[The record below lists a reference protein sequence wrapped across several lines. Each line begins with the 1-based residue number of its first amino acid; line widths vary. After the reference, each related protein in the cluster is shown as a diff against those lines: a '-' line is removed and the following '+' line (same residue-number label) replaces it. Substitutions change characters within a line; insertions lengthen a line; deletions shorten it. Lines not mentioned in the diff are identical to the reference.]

1 MPDPSPPP
9 PPPDEP
15 AKNAR
20 ASLLEV
26 VGAVFWS
33 FFGVRKRRDYD
44 ADAQSL
50 TPAQIII
57 AGLIGGLVFVLT
69 MLLLVY
75 LAMQFVK

>member
-1 MPDPSPPP
+1 MA
-9 PPPDEP
+9 EKGNLK
-15 AKNAR
+15 AA
-20 ASLLEV
+20 L
-26 VGAVFWS
+26 AVFWS

-57 AGLIGGLVFVLT
+57 AGLIGGLLFVLT

>member
-1 MPDPSPPP
+1 M
-9 PPPDEP
+9 
-15 AKNAR
+15 AKSGNLKA
-20 ASLLEV
+20 AL
-26 VGAVFWS
+26 AVFWS

-50 TPAQIII
+50 TPAQVII
-57 AGLIGGLVFVLT
+57 AGLIGAAVFVLT

>member
-1 MPDPSPPP
+1 MA
-9 PPPDEP
+9 EGGGNLK
-15 AKNAR
+15 AA
-20 ASLLEV
+20 L
-26 VGAVFWS
+26 AVFWS

-44 ADAQSL
+44 VDAQSL

-57 AGLIGGLVFVLT
+57 AGLIGGVVFVLT

>member
-1 MPDPSPPP
+1 MA
-9 PPPDEP
+9 EGGNLK
-15 AKNAR
+15 AA
-20 ASLLEV
+20 L
-26 VGAVFWS
+26 AVFWS

-44 ADAQSL
+44 ADAQNL

>member
-1 MPDPSPPP
+1 M
-9 PPPDEP
+9 
-15 AKNAR
+15 AKRGNLKA
-20 ASLLEV
+20 AL
-26 VGAVFWS
+26 AVFWS

-50 TPAQIII
+50 TPVQVII
-57 AGLIGGLVFVLT
+57 AGLIGAAVFVLT